1 MHGNI
6 AARAGRWS
14 AEHWKTVTIAWLAF
28 CVIALFAGG
37 AVGTN
42 KIKDVDTASGGTA
55 VAEKILANA
64 NFKRSVTESILVE
77 SQTTTVHDAAF
88 RAAVTDVIKSV
99 AAHRDVKVI
108 RSPLDPQNKGQ
119 LARGGHAALVEFDI
133 KGDIAKA
140 QDKVQPFLD

>member
-37 AVGTN
+37 VVGTN
-42 KIKDVDTASGGTA
+42 KIKDVDTASGGSA
-55 VAEKILANA
+55 VAEKILADA
-64 NFKRSVTESILVE
+64 NFKRSATESILVE
-77 SQTTTVHDAAF
+77 SQTTTVHDEAF

-99 AAHRDVKVI
+99 ATNPDVKVI
-108 RSPLDPQNKGQ
+108 RSPLDPQ
-119 LARGGHAALVEFDI
+119 
-133 KGDIAKA
+133 
-140 QDKVQPFLD
+140 